1 MRPAGNRVVER
12 RGFGQRMGGAIGGIV
27 IGFLLFVAAFP
38 VIFWN
43 ESRAVRTFE
52 SLQEGQGLVI
62 TVDSS
67 TVDPANEGALIHVTG
82 SVVVPGDLNDPVF
95 SVTASDALRLR
106 RTVEM
111 YQWRESS
118 RTETRTTV
126 GGGEERV
133 TTYSYERVWS
143 RNLIDSSRFHNSVD
157 HTNPGAMPF
166 EELMAN
172 QPSAQLGAFSLNSR
186 QVQAFSN
193 FERLHVGA
201 AELTASGIEGLMA
214 HDGLFYRGENPA
226 SPQIGDARIRFEI
239 VPARDASIV
248 AAQVGDGFAPFVT
261 SNRNQL
267 EFIRPGVAT
276 ANEIFE
282 DAIATNRLLTWGLR
296 FAAYLMLIIGL
307 SLVLKPLAVAS
318 DILPFLGRIVRGGLG
333 LVSFAVVTPLF
344 LLAVAI
350 AWVAARPVLGV
361 SLLILV
367 AVAGVGGTVLL
378 RKRAA
383 RQV

>member
-1 MRPAGNRVVER
+1 
-12 RGFGQRMGGAIGGIV
+12 MGGAIGGIV
-27 IGFLLFVAAFP
+27 IGLVLFVAAFP

-52 SLQEGQGLVI
+52 SLQEGQGAVI
-62 TVDSS
+62 SVDASS
-67 TVDPANEGALIHVTG
+67 VNTANEGALVHVTG
-82 SVVVPGDLNDPVF
+82 SVVVPGELSDPVF
-95 SVTASDALRLR
+95 AVRASNALRLR

-143 RNLIDSSRFHNSVD
+143 RNLINSDRFHNNID
-157 HTNPGAMPF
+157 HVNPSAMPYDDTTVD
-166 EELMAN
+166 
-172 QPSAQLGAFSLNSR
+172 QPDALLGAFALNTR
-186 QVQAFSN
+186 QIQAFTN
-193 FERLHVGA
+193 FERTHVGA
-201 AELTASGIEGLMA
+201 EELTASGVDGLRA
-214 HDGLFYRGENPA
+214 HDGQFYRGENPT

-239 VPARDASIV
+239 VPANQASVV
-248 AAQVGDGFAPFVT
+248 AAQVGSGFAPFVT

-276 ANEIFE
+276 ADEIFE

-307 SLVLKPLAVAS
+307 SLVLKPLAIAS

-350 AWVAARPVLGV
+350 AWVAARPVLGI
-361 SLLILV
+361 SLLVLV
-367 AVAGVGGTVLL
+367 GVASTGAFILL

-383 RQV
+383 AQA